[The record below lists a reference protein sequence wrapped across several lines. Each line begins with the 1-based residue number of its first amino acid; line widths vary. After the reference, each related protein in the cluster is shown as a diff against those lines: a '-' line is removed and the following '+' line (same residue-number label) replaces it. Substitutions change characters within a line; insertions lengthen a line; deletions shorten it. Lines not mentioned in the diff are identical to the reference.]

1 VAFAFQAKH
10 EQLKKEEQERDKAG
24 ALSELALDALKIFET
39 G

>member
-24 ALSELALDALKIFET
+24 ALSLALDALKCFET